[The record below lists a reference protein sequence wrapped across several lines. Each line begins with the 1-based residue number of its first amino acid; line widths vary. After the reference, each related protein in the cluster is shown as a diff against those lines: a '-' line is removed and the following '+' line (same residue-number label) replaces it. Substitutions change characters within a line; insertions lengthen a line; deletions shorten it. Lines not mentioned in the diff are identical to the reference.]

1 MLPLPGKTDNMPKQ
15 VQYTK
20 EDIIN
25 ASIEVLRSQGP
36 QALTARTV
44 GAGMGCSVAPIFRAF
59 SNMEEL
65 LDGVKDQAQS
75 ILRSYIEDSV
85 YYRPAFKEFGMRLIR
100 FAINEPN
107 LFHFLFLD
115 KGSRNSVADE
125 VAKECLKQTAMDY
138 NLTLEQTDQI
148 SDLIWPYSCGLAQL
162 CSNNPGKLQEEKI
175 STLLT
180 TQFMALLLLVK
191 SDKDV
196 PSIEPYLLP
205 DSDKIYLRKWRET
218 DADALYELAKDPE
231 LGPRAGWPAHQ
242 NVEESLEVIKRFFL
256 NSTTWAIILKDTG
269 EIVGCAG
276 FHTKGASNMPL
287 ESNEAEVGYWIAR
300 PYWNQGLCTKAL
312 NIVIEHCRNT
322 GKYTTLYGEHFTDNP
337 ASGRVMEKCGFSY
350 TGQTRTCPGLQI
362 GSNKEVRVLKK
373 DLSSNQ

>member
-1 MLPLPGKTDNMPKQ
+1 MPKQ
-15 VQYTK
+15 IQYTK

-44 GAGMGCSVAPIFRAF
+44 GNRLGCSVAPIFRAF
-59 SNMEEL
+59 SNMEEM

-75 ILRSYIEDSV
+75 ILRSYTEDSV
-85 YYRPAFKEFGMRLIR
+85 YYSPSFKEFGMRLIR
-100 FAINEPN
+100 FSMKEPH

-115 KGSRNSVADE
+115 KDSRDSAADMVAR
-125 VAKECLKQTAMDY
+125 ECLKQTASDF
-138 NLTLEQTDQI
+138 NLTQDQVEFLY
-148 SDLIWPYSCGLAQL
+148 DQIWPYTTGLAQM
-162 CSNNPGKLQEEKI
+162 CSKNPGMRKEEEI
-175 STLLT
+175 SRLLT
-180 TQFMALLLLVK
+180 TQFMALLMLIRSGQQIPV
-191 SDKDV
+191 
-196 PSIEPYLLP
+196 IEPHLIP
-205 DSDKIYLRKWRET
+205 ESDRIYLRKWREN

-242 NVEESLEVIKRFFL
+242 SVEESLEVIKRFFL

-276 FHTKGASNMPL
+276 FHTKGASNIPL

-350 TGQTRTCPGLQI
+350 TGQNRTCPGLQI
-362 GSNKEVRVLKK
+362 GSNKEVRVLKM